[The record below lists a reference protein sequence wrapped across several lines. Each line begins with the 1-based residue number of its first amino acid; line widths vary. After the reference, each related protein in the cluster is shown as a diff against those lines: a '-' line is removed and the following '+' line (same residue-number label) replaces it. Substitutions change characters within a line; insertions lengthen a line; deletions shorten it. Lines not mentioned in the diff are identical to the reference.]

1 MSTLSGNSAEIPPYC
16 VEAFNIAADSEN
28 KIHDDTVASGF
39 GFAGALVPGSAVFGY
54 MSHQAVARWGR
65 DWLERGTLECRFSQ
79 PVYHGRQ
86 VTVSAAEREDGLGLE
101 VHGEA
106 GLCATGSA
114 ALPAP
119 EAAPSLEGYPL
130 TPRPQV
136 RPTADERSLAEGAVL
151 CTAPYAMDE
160 VQARQWHADLRE
172 TAPIYADEKLMHP
185 ATLLRVCN
193 WVLTE
198 NVLLGPWIHVGSK
211 VRNFAPMPVGASL
224 CGRGVVLRNYEHKGH
239 RLVDLDV
246 LVVIDGKVPAA
257 RILHTAIYLPRQVR
271 EARASAPVQ
280 A

>member
-1 MSTLSGNSAEIPPYC
+1 MNAMPGSAGALPPYC

-28 KIHDDTVASGF
+28 QIHDDTVASGF

-65 DWLERGTLECRFSQ
+65 AWLERGTLECRFSQ

-106 GLCATGSA
+106 GVCATGSA

-119 EAAPSLEGYPL
+119 EAAPSLDGYPL
-130 TPRPQV
+130 APRPEV
-136 RPTADERSLAEGAVL
+136 RPAADERSLAEGAVL

-160 VQARQWHADLRE
+160 AQARQWHADLRE

-185 ATLLRVCN
+185 ATLLRLCN

-198 NVLLGPWIHVGSK
+198 NVFLGPWIHVGSK
-211 VRNFAPMPVGASL
+211 VHNFNPMPVGASL

-257 RILHTAIYLPRQVR
+257 RILHSAIYLPRQVR

>member
-1 MSTLSGNSAEIPPYC
+1 MNAMPGSAGELPPYC

-86 VTVSAAEREDGLGLE
+86 VTVSAAVREEGLGLE

-114 ALPAP
+114 ALPAS

-130 TPRPQV
+130 APPPQERPA
-136 RPTADERSLAEGAVL
+136 ADERSLAEGAVL

-160 VQARQWHADLRE
+160 AQARQWLTDLRE
-172 TAPIYADEKLMHP
+172 TDPLYAREKLMHP
-185 ATLLRVCN
+185 ATLLRLCN

-211 VRNFAPMPVGASL
+211 VHNFAPMPVGASL

-257 RILHTAIYLPRQVR
+257 RILHLSLIHISEPTRPY
-271 EARASAPVQ
+271 
-280 A
+280 